1 MKLAIIG
8 SGISALTTAQTF
20 LNAGYEIYFFDSNDF
35 NKKNNPNKKLSFFPK
50 VTTSPKYNDINIK
63 KSISRFKK
71 KYRIKTKNFFLA
83 SSLISGGMS
92 NFWGGGIEIPSKK
105 YLNQYIDGGLILKE
119 QRHINKI
126 LGIGNK
132 NIFKFYNYF
141 YNQKFIKNLI
151 NFKKNNTYLKKL
163 ASAANQNDK
172 NLIFNSKNEI
182 KKLSNNALFKY
193 LPNKFITNL
202 KKKDKKYIIRTD
214 DNKRYYPIKFD
225 KIIISAGTVGSTI
238 LVSKILNIKE
248 SFKLS
253 HTPTL
258 KLAYFSLTLPFKI
271 KTKKKYKQP
280 LLKIITNINQKIL
293 HGSFMHADNLDN
305 YFFGVKKINFFFNI
319 IKKFIFVGN
328 LFFPSEYSL
337 TSLKNVGNK
346 MEIISNDNDKMKK
359 EIPLLRK
366 KINDFFKNFNIFEIP
381 YQNLVKLKNGS
392 DAHYTSSL
400 YDCKINNKKIL
411 NKYSELYKFKNLYVL
426 DGSSIASGLI
436 YPTYFLML
444 YASFIA
450 KRIILND
457 KKN

>member
-1 MKLAIIG
+1 
-8 SGISALTTAQTF
+8 
-20 LNAGYEIYFFDSNDF
+20 
-35 NKKNNPNKKLSFFPK
+35 
-50 VTTSPKYNDINIK
+50 
-63 KSISRFKK
+63 
-71 KYRIKTKNFFLA
+71 
-83 SSLISGGMS
+83 
-92 NFWGGGIEIPSKK
+92 
-105 YLNQYIDGGLILKE
+105 
-119 QRHINKI
+119 
-126 LGIGNK
+126 
-132 NIFKFYNYF
+132 
-141 YNQKFIKNLI
+141 
-151 NFKKNNTYLKKL
+151 
-163 ASAANQNDK
+163 
-172 NLIFNSKNEI
+172 
-182 KKLSNNALFKY
+182 
-193 LPNKFITNL
+193 
-202 KKKDKKYIIRTD
+202 
-214 DNKRYYPIKFD
+214 
-225 KIIISAGTVGSTI
+225 
-238 LVSKILNIKE
+238 
-248 SFKLS
+248 
-253 HTPTL
+253 
-258 KLAYFSLTLPFKI
+258 
-271 KTKKKYKQP
+271 
-280 LLKIITNINQKIL
+280 
-293 HGSFMHADNLDN
+293 MHADNLDN

-346 MEIISNDNDKMKK
+346 IEIISNDNDKMKK

>member
-126 LGIGNK
+126 LGIDNK

-163 ASAANQNDK
+163 ASAANQNDE

-182 KKLSNNALFKY
+182 KKLSNNSLFKY
-193 LPNKFITNL
+193 FPNKFIINI
-202 KKKDKKYIIRTD
+202 KKNDKKYIIRTD
-214 DNKRYYPIKFD
+214 DNKRYHPIKFD

-253 HTPTL
+253 E
-258 KLAYFSLTLPFKI
+258 F
-271 KTKKKYKQP
+271 
-280 LLKIITNINQKIL
+280 
-293 HGSFMHADNLDN
+293 
-305 YFFGVKKINFFFNI
+305 
-319 IKKFIFVGN
+319 
-328 LFFPSEYSL
+328 
-337 TSLKNVGNK
+337 
-346 MEIISNDNDKMKK
+346 
-359 EIPLLRK
+359 R
-366 KINDFFKNFNIFEIP
+366 
-381 YQNLVKLKNGS
+381 
-392 DAHYTSSL
+392 
-400 YDCKINNKKIL
+400 
-411 NKYSELYKFKNLYVL
+411 
-426 DGSSIASGLI
+426 
-436 YPTYFLML
+436 
-444 YASFIA
+444 
-450 KRIILND
+450 
-457 KKN
+457 